1 MKKGD
6 PVLKKMAKNW
16 ASHKGTPLLSE
27 NTARSILK
35 SIQFKNT
42 QSQTIEGNKE

>member
-27 NTARSILK
+27 NTSRSILK

-42 QSQTIEGNKE
+42 QSQTTEKDEK

>member
-35 SIQFKNT
+35 SVQFKDSKST
-42 QSQTIEGNKE
+42 TIKENEK